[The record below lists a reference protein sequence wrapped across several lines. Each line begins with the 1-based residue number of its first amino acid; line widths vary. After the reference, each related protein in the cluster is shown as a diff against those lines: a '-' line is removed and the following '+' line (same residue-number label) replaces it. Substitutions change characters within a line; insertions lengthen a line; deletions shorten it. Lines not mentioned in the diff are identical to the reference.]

1 MAGEGEYGREAS
13 GDREDVFPHDRV
25 VFFSDAVFAIAI
37 TLLAIELRLPG
48 KELIEQVG
56 ESAAYQETVPLF
68 VSYFISFAV
77 TGLFWSTHMQT
88 WKHVRRVNARL
99 VWCTLLQL
107 MFVALMPFA
116 TREYSEAFSA
126 HAPGRSAFYAFVLT
140 MIALFSLLTR
150 HVVIRQEH
158 LVESQGRASV
168 RWMYGRGLVSLVLF
182 AAAIPLAFVLP
193 TWTTGLIF
201 FLIFPVSRIVRHAC
215 FRHVEAVEAKE
226 PVA

>member
-1 MAGEGEYGREAS
+1 MNEGRDVSIPA
-13 GDREDVFPHDRV
+13 DVFPHDRV

-48 KELIEQVG
+48 RELIERVG
-56 ESAAYQETVPLF
+56 EPAAYQETVPLF
-68 VSYFISFAV
+68 ISYFISFAV
-77 TGLFWSTHMQT
+77 TGVFWSAHMQT

-126 HAPGRSAFYAFVLT
+126 HAPGRSAFYAFVLS

-150 HVVIRQEH
+150 HVVIRQRQTLE
-158 LVESQGRASV
+158 E
-168 RWMYGRGLVSLVLF
+168 
-182 AAAIPLAFVLP
+182 
-193 TWTTGLIF
+193 LIGQD
-201 FLIFPVSRIVRHAC
+201 IV
-215 FRHVEAVEAKE
+215 
-226 PVA
+226 PDWI